1 MLKRIIGRLV
11 KKHGMVGLL
20 IIIGDHAVKAS
31 KSKKDDEV
39 WAEVKVLLESLK

>member
-20 IIIGDHAVKAS
+20 LMIGDYAVKAT
-31 KSKKDDEV
+31 KSKKDDKIWEEV
-39 WAEVKVLLESLK
+39 RVLLSSF

>member
-1 MLKRIIGRLV
+1 MLKRVIGRLV

-20 IIIGDHAVKAS
+20 MIIGDYAVKAT

-39 WAEVKVLLESLK
+39 WEEVKTLLDTF